1 LLKLDLSNNN
11 LVGTIPEELYKLTNI
26 QKVYLF
32 KNNLTGTISS
42 QIGNLDSIT
51 HFHLSHNN
59 LIGNIPNELKSD
71 NNGIR
76 PLEYFNVYSN
86 QLTGTIPDDLR
97 LRNVI
102 YFDIGRNSL
111 TGKLPNDIGT
121 KFISLRHLYLD
132 HNDFRGTIPDSYNTV
147 GNGRLESFSI
157 DHNRFTGTVPG
168 ERSMYNKLVQYTLH
182 SNQFDRIDSDNCR
195 IEVPQGEC

>member
-1 LLKLDLSNNN
+1 MHFRFFFVKTSLSFSSPLKQTNKTKQ
-11 LVGTIPEELYKLTNI
+11 TI
-26 QKVYLF
+26 
-32 KNNLTGTISS
+32 
-42 QIGNLDSIT
+42 
-51 HFHLSHNN
+51 
-59 LIGNIPNELKSD
+59 
-71 NNGIR
+71 
-76 PLEYFNVYSN
+76 EYFNVYSN

-111 TGKLPNDIGT
+111 TGKLPNDLGT

-195 IEVPQGEC
+195 IEVPQGECVEFRYVVTLMLCYDMVILYLVGLVKPLLPQRPIIIPPFNICPLT

>member
-1 LLKLDLSNNN
+1 MLQLHSLSFFSSQN
-11 LVGTIPEELYKLTNI
+11 KTNI
-26 QKVYLF
+26 
-32 KNNLTGTISS
+32 
-42 QIGNLDSIT
+42 
-51 HFHLSHNN
+51 
-59 LIGNIPNELKSD
+59 
-71 NNGIR
+71 
-76 PLEYFNVYSN
+76 EYFNVYSN

-111 TGKLPNDIGT
+111 TGKLPNDLGT

-195 IEVPQGEC
+195 IEVPQGECVEFRYVFTLCYVTIWLYYILLFSLL